1 MSAHPSA
8 ATGNKS
14 PAPGISPRTG
24 DLLVPIRGITL
35 GSASTALT
43 GLAPGVLLAAAAQAA
58 AGVGNTL
65 DLVGT
70 DTLIQRVVPPP
81 LPGRAFGAGS
91 TAAQAGSGLAYAAP
105 AFVVAAA

>member
-43 GLAPGVLLAAAAQAA
+43 GLAPRVLLAAAAQAA
-58 AGVGNTL
+58 PGGGNTL
-65 DLVGT
+65 HLVGT
-70 DTLIQRVVPPP
+70 ATLIQRVVPPP
-81 LPGRAFGAGS
+81 LLGTGLRAVS
-91 TAAQAGSGLAYAAP
+91 TAAP
-105 AFVVAAA
+105 ARSR

>member
-35 GSASTALT
+35 GSASTALA
-43 GLAPGVLLAAAAQAA
+43 GPAPGVLLAAAAQAA
-58 AGVGNTL
+58 AGVGNPL
-65 DLVGT
+65 DPVRT
-70 DTLIQRVVPPP
+70 RTLIQRVVPPP
-81 LPGRAFGAGS
+81 PLRPVLRAAS
-91 TAAQAGSGLAYAAP
+91 SPAP
-105 AFVVAAA
+105 AASRLPPAPPCF